1 MCYIVLRNSHPQ
13 NYTVSNQVTHS
24 YNIHASECW
33 IHIQLLQLMLIDIS
47 QLCEGTND
55 VTTSETSLS
64 LPVVWMETFQARQ
77 TLFSCHKA
85 EYTFG
90 KLPAQNCCCSAPV
103 LSDRCRRSS
112 TANEVWRV
120 LACAERR
127 CGPRFKRYINL
138 VSSTAIFCHLRWRKK
153 DNRREKQEKYGR
165 GR

>member
-1 MCYIVLRNSHPQ
+1 MCYILLRSLHPQ
-13 NYTVSNQVTHS
+13 NYTVLNQVT

-55 VTTSETSLS
+55 VTTSETFIP

-85 EYTFG
+85 EYTLR
-90 KLPAQNCCCSAPV
+90 KLPAQNCYCSARI
-103 LSDRCRRSS
+103 LSNRSRRSYI
-112 TANEVWRV
+112 TNKVWRV
-120 LACAERR
+120 PTCAERS
-127 CGPRFKRYINL
+127 CGPRLKRYINL
-138 VSSTAIFCHLRWRKK
+138 VRSTAMFCHLRWRKK
-153 DNRREKQEKYGR
+153 DNRREKQEKYGS

>member
-13 NYTVSNQVTHS
+13 NYTVSNQVTQS

-55 VTTSETSLS
+55 VTASETFIP

-85 EYTFG
+85 EYTLR
-90 KLPAQNCCCSAPV
+90 KLPAQNCRCSARV
-103 LSDRCRRSS
+103 LSNKSRRSS
-112 TANEVWRV
+112 TANKVWRV
-120 LACAERR
+120 LGCAAD
-127 CGPRFKRYINL
+127 CGLRLKRYINL
-138 VSSTAIFCHLRWRKK
+138 VRSTAMFCHLRWRKK
-153 DNRREKQEKYGR
+153 DNRWKKQEKYGR